1 MVWTCYKHTSSRIT
15 TLGQLNSNHETVSLY
30 KVFPAWIIT
39 SNYWQCSGYFAKSTA
54 FLFLVHSCVS
64 DSLVTFII
72 WDVVKLWLNLG
83 RLSRYQVP
91 KSSIFQ
97 IPIWVDVVYALF
109 TFHSSLM
116 CQMEFTLIELGHLQ
130 AKAWC
135 EHHGVSHY
143 LPIYGQ
149 STSSFSLV
157 NANFL
162 DIVLVSCGI
171 YSKFFCMCKCWI
183 FCQVPQSSG
192 NFSVP
197 LRNKVDCVP
206 AISKASNISS
216 WQSAV
221 CSLSNHICS
230 DKLWW
235 TGYLKFRY
243 WILFFA
249 TIMVWFQH
257 ACQHCVCS
265 ISILSSFC
273 CGKLHFNSDIQSKTW
288 F

>member
-1 MVWTCYKHTSSRIT
+1 MDSRQALSHWWMQIFWT
-15 TLGQLNSNHETVSLY
+15 LY
-30 KVFPAWIIT
+30 LSVV
-39 SNYWQCSGYFAKSTA
+39 A
-54 FLFLVHSCVS
+54 F
-64 DSLVTFII
+64 
-72 WDVVKLWLNLG
+72 
-83 RLSRYQVP
+83 
-91 KSSIFQ
+91 
-97 IPIWVDVVYALF
+97 IP
-109 TFHSSLM
+109 
-116 CQMEFTLIELGHLQ
+116 
-130 AKAWC
+130 
-135 EHHGVSHY
+135 
-143 LPIYGQ
+143 
-149 STSSFSLV
+149 
-157 NANFL
+157 N
-162 DIVLVSCGI
+162 
-171 YSKFFCMCKCWI
+171 FFCMCKCWI

-257 ACQHCVCS
+257 ACQHCVFHQY
-265 ISILSSFC
+265 LEQFLLWQAPLQL
-273 CGKLHFNSDIQSKTW
+273 GYTK
-288 F
+288 

>member
-1 MVWTCYKHTSSRIT
+1 M
-15 TLGQLNSNHETVSLY
+15 VSLY

-135 EHHGVSHY
+135 EHRGVSHY

-149 STSSFSLV
+149 STSTFSLV

-171 YSKFFCMCKCWI
+171 YSKIFFVCANVGYFVRFHRDRK
-183 FCQVPQSSG
+183 
-192 NFSVP
+192 SV
-197 LRNKVDCVP
+197 V
-206 AISKASNISS
+206 
-216 WQSAV
+216 
-221 CSLSNHICS
+221 
-230 DKLWW
+230 
-235 TGYLKFRY
+235 
-243 WILFFA
+243 
-249 TIMVWFQH
+249 
-257 ACQHCVCS
+257 
-265 ISILSSFC
+265 
-273 CGKLHFNSDIQSKTW
+273 
-288 F
+288 

>member
-1 MVWTCYKHTSSRIT
+1 M
-15 TLGQLNSNHETVSLY
+15 VSLY

-39 SNYWQCSGYFAKSTA
+39 SNYWQCSGYFVKSTA

-135 EHHGVSHY
+135 EHRGVSHY

-149 STSSFSLV
+149 STSSFSSV

-171 YSKFFCMCKCWI
+171 YSKIFFVCANVGYFVRFHSLLVIFLSHSEIRWI
-183 FCQVPQSSG
+183 VCLQYQKHRTFPRDSQLFVVFLITFVQINSG
-192 NFSVP
+192 E
-197 LRNKVDCVP
+197 LD
-206 AISKASNISS
+206 
-216 WQSAV
+216 
-221 CSLSNHICS
+221 
-230 DKLWW
+230 
-235 TGYLKFRY
+235 T
-243 WILFFA
+243 
-249 TIMVWFQH
+249 
-257 ACQHCVCS
+257 
-265 ISILSSFC
+265 
-273 CGKLHFNSDIQSKTW
+273 
-288 F
+288 